1 MGPNTDRTYS
11 KHVYSASGFLILF
24 LVSIAKFNSAQPS
37 ETESWK
43 LAKDKD
49 SILIY
54 TRQMNGMKIKEFKA
68 YTTINTTV
76 DKLVAVLQDV
86 DNYDKWTMNV
96 KNSAL
101 LKKISDD
108 ETYIYSEAD
117 IPWPFSNRDIISH
130 INIYWSQTRDTA
142 TLVIDGIPD
151 YLPEKKGIIR
161 IPISKGAWHIYQV
174 AEENVA
180 IEYSYAADPGG
191 SIPAWIVNLFIVDGP
206 YKTLLRLKTYI
217 E

>member
-1 MGPNTDRTYS
+1 MDPNTDCTYS
-11 KHVYSASGFLILF
+11 KHVYLVSGFLILF
-24 LVSIAKFNSAQPS
+24 LVSIAKLNSAQQS

-49 SILIY
+49 DILIY
-54 TRQMNGMKIKEFKA
+54 TKQINGMKIKEFKA

-76 DKLVAVLQDV
+76 DNLLAVLQDV
-86 DNYDKWTMNV
+86 DNYDKWTVNV

-108 ETYIYSEAD
+108 ETYIYSEAN
-117 IPWPFSNRDIISH
+117 IPWPFSKRDIINH

-142 TLVIDGIPD
+142 TLVIDGVPD

-161 IPISKGAWHIYQV
+161 IPISKGAWHIHQV